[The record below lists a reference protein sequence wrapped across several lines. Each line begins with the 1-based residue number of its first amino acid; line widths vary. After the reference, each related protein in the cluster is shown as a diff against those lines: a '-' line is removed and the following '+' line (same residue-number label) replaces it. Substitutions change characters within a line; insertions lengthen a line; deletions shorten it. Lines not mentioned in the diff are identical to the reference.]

1 MAASRKFTDELLL
14 SLAEQDEQDFA
25 VAPWHQ
31 IMGLAALSVCEESQ
45 AGGSLPEKA
54 ANKYRDFV
62 AGHRRMMLD
71 TSGRLTPSAMTI
83 LEGLACC
90 HTRPSLPLAAQ
101 NMDYH

>member
-1 MAASRKFTDELLL
+1 M
-14 SLAEQDEQDFA
+14 
-25 VAPWHQ
+25 
-31 IMGLAALSVCEESQ
+31 MGLAAFSVCEESQ
-45 AGGSLPEKA
+45 AGGSLSGKA
-54 ANKYRDFV
+54 ANKDRDFV

-101 NMDYH
+101 TWTIIDIFLMLAFGFWIGFFGI